1 MGCRIAL
8 STGLTPAT
16 VSRIL
21 QRKETSRLR
30 DLDPVSPVVRY
41 EHACPGDLLHLD
53 IKKLGR
59 FGCVG
64 HRIRN
69 GGWEYVHVAIDDHS
83 RSFLASGGQRKRSFC
98 GDFSESSAGLVC
110 QTRHG
115 RAPLA
120 HRQRALLQIP
130 SVSRGLPAARNQ
142 THSHTTLR
150 AAHQRES
157 RAVHSNRSP
166 RVGLRLRLQHLEGT
180 RGAPSALAP

>member
-64 HRIRN
+64 HRIRRDRNQRIRN

-83 RSFLASGGQRKRSFC
+83 RIAFSQVAGNEKGVSAATFLKAALAWYAKLGMGVRRLLTDSGPCYKSRAFR
-98 GDFSESSAGLVC
+98 AVC
-110 QTRHG
+110 QQHGIKHIPTRPY
-115 RAPLA
+115 APHTNGKA
-120 HRQRALLQIP
+120 ERFIQTAL
-130 SVSRGLPAARNQ
+130 
-142 THSHTTLR
+142 
-150 AAHQRES
+150 RE
-157 RAVHSNRSP
+157 
-166 RVGLRLRLQHLEGT
+166 
-180 RGAPSALAP
+180 